1 MAGGLE
7 DRVLHGK
14 ELKFMLRSLAL
25 IFLVGLLMG
34 GVFNKLKLPSLLGMI
49 ITGMIL
55 SPYALNLLDPSIMGI
70 SADLRQVA
78 LVVILTRAGL
88 SLNIEDLK
96 KVGRPAVL
104 MCFVPAC
111 FEIVGVMLI
120 AVPLLGVSV
129 TEAAIMGSVLAAVSP
144 AVVVPRMLKIMEE
157 GYGVKKSIPQLILAG
172 ASVDDVFVIVLFTAF
187 TSIETGGQV
196 SPMSFV
202 QIPVSII
209 LGVALGLIC
218 GLALIWFFKKF
229 HMRDSVKILIFLSI
243 SFLLIELQN
252 ALEGIVPI
260 SGLLAIMSMGVALY
274 KWYNVL
280 AVRLSSKYNKLWV
293 AAEILL
299 FVLVGATVDLNY
311 VAAAGLLSLCV
322 VVFAM
327 IFRMAGV
334 FCCLLKTKLDKK
346 ERGFCMVAYTPKA
359 TVQAAIGGI
368 PLSMGLACGNQ
379 VLALAVIAILITAP
393 FGAICIDKLY
403 KKLLEKN

>member
-1 MAGGLE
+1 
-7 DRVLHGK
+7 
-14 ELKFMLRSLAL
+14 MLRSLAL

-34 GVFNKLKLPSLLGMI
+34 SIFNKLKLPSLLGMI

-55 SPYALNLLDPSIMGI
+55 SSYALNLLDPSIMGI

-96 KVGRPAVL
+96 KVGRPAIL

-111 FEIVGVMLI
+111 FEIVGVILI
-120 AVPLLGVSV
+120 AVPLLGVSI

-144 AVVVPRMLKIMEE
+144 AVVVPRMLRIMEE

-187 TSIETGGQV
+187 TSIESGGEV

-202 QIPVSII
+202 QIPISIL
-209 LGVALGLIC
+209 LGVALGLVC

-229 HMRDSVKILIFLSI
+229 HMRDSVKLLIFLSI

-252 ALEGIVPI
+252 ELGGIVPI

-311 VAAAGLLSLCV
+311 VAAAGLLSVCV

-327 IFRMAGV
+327 MFRMAGV

-359 TVQAAIGGI
+359 TVQAAIGGV

-403 KKLLEKN
+403 KKLLKKDNTSVLLKK

>member
-1 MAGGLE
+1 
-7 DRVLHGK
+7 
-14 ELKFMLRSLAL
+14 MLRSLAL

-34 GVFNKLKLPSLLGMI
+34 SIFNKLKLPSLLGMI

-96 KVGRPAVL
+96 KVGRPAIL

-111 FEIVGVMLI
+111 FEIVGVILI

-144 AVVVPRMLKIMEE
+144 AVVVPRMLRIMEE

-187 TSIETGGQV
+187 TSIESGGEV

-202 QIPVSII
+202 QIPISIL
-209 LGVALGLIC
+209 LGVALGLVC

-229 HMRDSVKILIFLSI
+229 HMRDSVKLLIFLSI

-252 ALEGIVPI
+252 ELEGIVPI

-311 VAAAGLLSLCV
+311 VATAGLLSVCV

-327 IFRMAGV
+327 MFRMAGV

-403 KKLLEKN
+403 KKLLKKE